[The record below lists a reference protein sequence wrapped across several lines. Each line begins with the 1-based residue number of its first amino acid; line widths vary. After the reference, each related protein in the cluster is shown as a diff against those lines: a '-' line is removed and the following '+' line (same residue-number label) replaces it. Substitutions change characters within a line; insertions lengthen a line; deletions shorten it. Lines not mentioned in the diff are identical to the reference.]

1 FIAEL
6 DCEAGSGSSVSEIDL
21 NHLLEIANKKGK
33 ANKIGK
39 ASEIGKAGRI
49 ANRIVKADKIFDK
62 IVNKIEKIVLKL
74 YRTTLNITIQK
85 REPFIQEFEKTI
97 ESIVI
102 KKLNI
107 ELIEKQGF
115 NKGIRQK
122 LKTQL
127 VRNKKRE
134 IEVFCFYTD
143 GSLRIEG
150 KESKY
155 IVCNEDKKES
165 FNHLMECTA
174 YQVSWKNIEDIAIEA
189 TWYKLPKE
197 AQKKLI

>member
-1 FIAEL
+1 MPYPLMKE
-6 DCEAGSGSSVSEIDL
+6 
-21 NHLLEIANKKGK
+21 NKKRY
-33 ANKIGK
+33 AISN
-39 ASEIGKAGRI
+39 S
-49 ANRIVKADKIFDK
+49 
-62 IVNKIEKIVLKL
+62 
-74 YRTTLNITIQK
+74 TLNITIQK

-150 KESKY
+150 KEIEGIGMNTVNKESKY